1 MKRCPACGVELEE
14 NSNYCSLC
22 GEPQQNE
29 DKEDGTYIR
38 SGRIYK
44 KEKLLTDYQ
53 RLTGFQKR
61 KIFWAISGFILIS
74 GMVFT
79 LFINLIGKQEITWAQ
94 YPASVC
100 LILFVN
106 ITLNTF
112 LRKNPVLM
120 LLLSFLSV
128 FALFVLFGIIKGDA
142 ILVVKLGVPLILA
155 FYATFILLVFFIRNS
170 RQKGLNVIAYSL
182 LASGFASLSIE
193 GMISVFALNA
203 VHLRWSLV
211 VLISV
216 LFIAL
221 LLLYI
226 HYRLKKVTD
235 LKRFFHI

>member
-29 DKEDGTYIR
+29 VQEDGTYIR

-79 LFINLIGKQEITWAQ
+79 LFINLIGKQEITWSQ

-128 FALFVLFGIIKGDA
+128 FALFVLRC
-142 ILVVKLGVPLILA
+142 V
-155 FYATFILLVFFIRNS
+155 
-170 RQKGLNVIAYSL
+170 
-182 LASGFASLSIE
+182 
-193 GMISVFALNA
+193 
-203 VHLRWSLV
+203 
-211 VLISV
+211 
-216 LFIAL
+216 
-221 LLLYI
+221 
-226 HYRLKKVTD
+226 
-235 LKRFFHI
+235 